1 MPKTALF
8 QTDLCID
15 RHYRRKQENREIDVD
30 DFIKLGM
37 TFIMEYTHTKNY
49 MSEAATVQITIVSI
63 DNRIEDCGCC
73 NSSDCDSSD
82 EEINNIY
89 LFRCVMKTEE
99 PIFICL
105 SDAVLGGPISLHTES
120 GEIATGSVNKIM
132 DNYIDYH
139 PRVIRES
146 G

>member
-1 MPKTALF
+1 MSKGVKT
-8 QTDLCID
+8 D
-15 RHYRRKQENREIDVD
+15 
-30 DFIKLGM
+30 
-37 TFIMEYTHTKNY
+37 
-49 MSEAATVQITIVSI
+49 
-63 DNRIEDCGCC
+63 
-73 NSSDCDSSD
+73 
-82 EEINNIY
+82 
-89 LFRCVMKTEE
+89 E